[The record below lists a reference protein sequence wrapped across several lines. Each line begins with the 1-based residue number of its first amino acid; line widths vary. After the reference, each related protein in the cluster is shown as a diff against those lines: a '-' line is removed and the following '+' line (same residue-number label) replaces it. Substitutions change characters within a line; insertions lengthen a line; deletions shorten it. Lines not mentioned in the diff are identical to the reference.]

1 MGHGTCVVKV
11 AANGRMSIPARYR
24 KLLGQE
30 NGGLVVLRIEGD
42 DLLIRPVKT
51 VLADLQDQ
59 VGRALAGSG
68 TTVDGFI
75 ADRRKEAAGDP
86 QS

>member
-1 MGHGTCVVKV
+1 MEPETCMVKV
-11 AANGRMSIPARYR
+11 AANGRLSVPARHR
-24 KLLGQE
+24 KLLGLE
-30 NGGLVVLRIEGD
+30 KGGLVVLRIEGD
-42 DLLIRPVKT
+42 DLHIRPVKA
-51 VLADLQDQ
+51 VLADLQDR

-75 ADRRKEAAGDP
+75 ADRRKEAANDS